1 MTEIPDGFLSTWC
14 ETLAEGTEMPPEAY
28 LTSGLVC
35 ASTVIGPRMRLRWS
49 HTHIERCNLWA
60 VNVGRSALARKTSGM
75 SAAKWAMNIAEGLL
89 GDQIRWYGIQRFS
102 DAQIARDLDVVG
114 PDTKAARDTA
124 AKEAKEAGEPEPE
137 YVPAVR
143 RPVPVGW
150 LMSLNEISSLWGDNL
165 RDYQQAAQQFLL
177 DVFDGNLSSNT
188 TATFVPSQETFV
200 SAIGNIPPSE
210 LSDRTTLSM
219 LRSGFAGRWIV
230 MPTPAPVRPIHI
242 PRLGPRD
249 TLDRLGNLIVSLAEL
264 AEKVSEVDVFRS
276 MWPEGSDADKCREKW
291 YGSAWTRLKDS
302 DAMIP
307 EEQARAELFG
317 RLQSTSAKI
326 SSIVAVTR
334 AVGSVGTM
342 NDVVV
347 SGDECQYGQK
357 LVDDSLSYLMQI
369 VEDSGAASSTPVG
382 KMEGRVLR
390 FLERRHATSEKSSIS
405 LAQVSDGCK
414 GKTDRETVRRAVE
427 SLASS
432 GKVGYSSAGGLGEGV
447 RNVHVWMVV

>member
-1 MTEIPDGFLSTWC
+1 VTAIPDGFLTTWC

-35 ASTVIGPRMRLRWS
+35 VSAIVGPRMRLHWS
-49 HTHIERCNLWA
+49 HTHKERCNLWV

-75 SAAKWAMNIAEGLL
+75 SAAKWAMGIAEGVLN
-89 GDQIRWYGIQRFS
+89 DQVRWYAIQRFS

-114 PDTKAARDTA
+114 PDTKDARDAA
-124 AKEAKEAGEPEPE
+124 AKEAKESGEDPE
-137 YVPAVR
+137 YVAPVR
-143 RPVPVGW
+143 RKVPVGW
-150 LMSLNEISSLWGDNL
+150 LMSLNEVSSLWGDNL

-177 DVFDGNLSSNT
+177 EVFDGALSSNT
-188 TATFVPSQETFV
+188 TATFVPGQETFV

-210 LSDRTTLSM
+210 MSDRTTLAM

-242 PRLGPRD
+242 PRLGSREK
-249 TLDRLGNLIVSLAEL
+249 LESLAGLVVSLAEL

-276 MWPEGSDADKCREKW
+276 MWPEGGEADKCRESW
-291 YGSAWTRLKDS
+291 YGSAWKRLKDS

-317 RLQSTSAKI
+317 RLQSTSVKL
-326 SSIVAVTR
+326 SSIVAITR
-334 AVGSVGTM
+334 AVGTVGTL
-342 NDVVV
+342 NEVVV
-347 SGDECQYGQK
+347 SGDDCHYGQQ

-390 FLERRHATSEKSSIS
+390 FLERRNASSEESAIS
-405 LAQVSDGCK
+405 LASVSDGCK

-432 GKVGYSSAGGLGEGV
+432 GKVGCSSPGALTGGV
-447 RNVHVWMVV
+447 RNVHIWLVS

>member
-14 ETLAEGTEMPPEAY
+14 EILAEGTEMPPEAY

-35 ASTVIGPRMRLRWS
+35 VSTIIGPRMRLRWS
-49 HTHIERCNLWA
+49 HTHTELCNLWI

-75 SAAKWAMNIAEGLL
+75 SAAKWAMRIAEGVV
-89 GDQIRWYGIQRFS
+89 GDQARWYGIQRFS

-114 PDTKAARDTA
+114 PDTKAARELA
-124 AKEAKEAGEPEPE
+124 AKEAKEAGEDPEH
-137 YVPAVR
+137 VPAVR
-143 RPVPVGW
+143 RKVPVGW

-177 DVFDGNLSSNT
+177 DVYDGNLSSNT

-210 LSDRTTLSM
+210 LSDRTTLAM

-242 PRLGPRD
+242 PRLGSRE
-249 TLDRLGNLIVSLAEL
+249 TLDRLANLVVALAEL
-264 AEKVSEVDVFRS
+264 AEQVSEVDVFRV
-276 MWPEGSDADKCREKW
+276 MWPEGSEADKCRENW
-291 YGSAWTRLKDS
+291 YGSAWARLKDS

-307 EEQARAELFG
+307 EEQARGELFG
-317 RLQSTSAKI
+317 RLQSTSVKL

-334 AVGSVGTM
+334 AVGSVSTI

-347 SGDECQYGQK
+347 SGEDCHYGQR

-390 FLERRHATSEKSSIS
+390 FLERRNAVSETSAVS

-427 SLASS
+427 SLASA
-432 GKVGYSSAGGLGEGV
+432 GKVGCSSPGALSTGV
-447 RNVHVWMVV
+447 RNVHVWVVS

>member
-1 MTEIPDGFLSTWC
+1 MTDIPGGFLSTWC

-35 ASTVIGPRMRLRWS
+35 ASAIVGPRLRLHWS
-49 HTHIERCNLWA
+49 HTHKERCNLWV

-75 SAAKWAMNIAEGLL
+75 SAAKWAMGVAEGVL
-89 GDQIRWYGIQRFS
+89 GDRARWYAIQRFS

-114 PDTKAARDTA
+114 PDTKEARDAA
-124 AKEAKEAGEPEPE
+124 AKEAKDAGEDPEH
-137 YVPAVR
+137 VPPVR
-143 RPVPVGW
+143 RKVPVGW
-150 LMSLNEISSLWGDNL
+150 LMSLNEVSSLWGDNL

-177 DVFDGNLSSNT
+177 EVFDGTLSSNT

-210 LSDRTTLSM
+210 LSDRTTLAM

-242 PRLGPRD
+242 PRLGSSD
-249 TLDRLGNLIVSLAEL
+249 SLDRLAGLVLALAEM
-264 AEKVSEVDVFRS
+264 AEQVTEVDVFRT
-276 MWPEGSDADKCREKW
+276 MWPEGGEADKCRESW
-291 YGSAWTRLKDS
+291 YGSAWTRLRKS

-307 EEQARAELFG
+307 EEQAKAELFG
-317 RLQSTSAKI
+317 RLQSTSVKL

-334 AVGSVGTM
+334 AVGTVATL
-342 NDVVV
+342 NDIVV
-347 SGDECQYGQK
+347 SGDDCHYGQR
-357 LVDDSLSYLMQI
+357 LVDDSLNYLMQI

-390 FLERRHATSEKSSIS
+390 FLERRKAMSEDSSIS

-427 SLASS
+427 SLASA
-432 GKVGYSSAGGLGEGV
+432 GKVGCSNGGAITGGV
-447 RNVHVWMVV
+447 RNVHVWLVG